1 MPATQAQLEQVLSA
15 AATLLGARLH
25 QMVTVEEWVGLARAV
40 AACSGGTTAEL
51 LTERDLEEVA
61 DDPPLPWDE
70 AVDGPL
76 RAGDE
81 D

>member
-1 MPATQAQLEQVLSA
+1 MTATQPQLEAVLG
-15 AATLLGARLH
+15 AATSLLGARLN

-40 AACSGGTTAEL
+40 AACSGRTTAEL

-76 RAGDE
+76 RTAEAD
-81 D
+81 